1 VSPSPDRHPRS
12 ADPSPVDEGFTLV
25 EVIVALA
32 LTMVVM
38 IALLPQLLVGI
49 RGAALAND
57 VTEAKGVVQG
67 QLEKMRNLPY
77 HVASSAERRVDL
89 LDTYFPDLVPVTTA
103 FSCRVGGKFVAPAES
118 WSGYV
123 TGTARRCEYEP
134 NTGSFYRNVEARG
147 DYILVTDT
155 QFVDSRAISASTPY
169 QPIVAE
175 TAGPYNS
182 QGANGIDRPVS
193 AQVGVTVTG
202 FFLNRGN
209 VHPASAYTQISEVV
223 LSPTRVRGVA
233 NARALEIGGSTPSG
247 EALSVSAGDMN
258 IAGSLSRSSSVTA
271 TTAAVSARLSTGDAV
286 GSRLSAIAPPTSTT
300 ATQTVPAGTL
310 TGDGCAVSYVCWGS
324 GQLDPVTVNADG
336 GLPTAGSASSP
347 VEARLTGAPGVSFR
361 NTVAPNLGQVRPD
374 LDLMASE
381 PLVRGVPSGAPVATT
396 ACGPS
401 KGGLVTGRGFMQTT
415 ATLVDTCGA
424 AAASTVSLFP
434 TAFAEAGV
442 LRLTLTSAA
451 ARCTVNRSGSVLA
464 TSSYQISVQY
474 AKPAP
479 ATGYTELVI
488 LRTSGTSVADP
499 LPRLLNEP
507 VGGGHVLGDY
517 VDSWSLSQPSASN
530 TYTTASAS
538 VPGALKLIST
548 PLRNRAGTQESDP
561 ASVISLTLGSVGC
574 AAEDA
579 R

>member
-1 VSPSPDRHPRS
+1 
-12 ADPSPVDEGFTLV
+12 
-25 EVIVALA
+25 
-32 LTMVVM
+32 
-38 IALLPQLLVGI
+38 
-49 RGAALAND
+49 
-57 VTEAKGVVQG
+57 
-67 QLEKMRNLPY
+67 
-77 HVASSAERRVDL
+77 
-89 LDTYFPDLVPVTTA
+89 
-103 FSCRVGGKFVAPAES
+103 
-118 WSGYV
+118 
-123 TGTARRCEYEP
+123 
-134 NTGSFYRNVEARG
+134 
-147 DYILVTDT
+147 
-155 QFVDSRAISASTPY
+155 
-169 QPIVAE
+169 
-175 TAGPYNS
+175 
-182 QGANGIDRPVS
+182 
-193 AQVGVTVTG
+193 
-202 FFLNRGN
+202 
-209 VHPASAYTQISEVV
+209 
-223 LSPTRVRGVA
+223 
-233 NARALEIGGSTPSG
+233 
-247 EALSVSAGDMN
+247 
-258 IAGSLSRSSSVTA
+258 
-271 TTAAVSARLSTGDAV
+271 
-286 GSRLSAIAPPTSTT
+286 
-300 ATQTVPAGTL
+300 
-310 TGDGCAVSYVCWGS
+310 
-324 GQLDPVTVNADG
+324 
-336 GLPTAGSASSP
+336 
-347 VEARLTGAPGVSFR
+347 
-361 NTVAPNLGQVRPD
+361 
-374 LDLMASE
+374 
-381 PLVRGVPSGAPVATT
+381 
-396 ACGPS
+396 
-401 KGGLVTGRGFMQTT
+401 MQTT

-530 TYTTASAS
+530 TSTTASAS